1 MNVGASSHRRRAL
14 PVAMVIAPALVLGVL
29 GLACGVIGG
38 GGGASTKCVES
49 RYHVPAMSD
58 EDKNALMQ
66 SIAEMD
72 SYARLRSIK
81 AISRM
86 ASTDDCA
93 DFVEELDEWSG
104 TPEGEEWYAESG
116 EQIVP
121 AVLNGL
127 MGTGPCMESVPSYN
141 DILVARVLD
150 TGRTVAR
157 PDINLTTADRL
168 LSISEM
174 SISKMDDYRYEVTW
188 NLLFPET
195 YGGLLD
201 LAFNCVLKA
210 EVDNRRRTV
219 NGIEAIQGTSLLN
232 GQLLESY

>member
-1 MNVGASSHRRRAL
+1 MNVGVSANSRRAL
-14 PVAMVIAPALVLGVL
+14 SVAMVIAPALVMSVL

-38 GGGASTKCVES
+38 GGGASANCVES

-66 SIAEMD
+66 PIAEMD
-72 SYARLRSIK
+72 DYARLRSIK

-86 ASTDDCA
+86 ASTEDCA
-93 DFVEELDEWSG
+93 DFVEELDDWSG
-104 TPEGEEWYAESG
+104 TPEGEKWYVENG
-116 EQIVP
+116 EQIAP
-121 AVLNGL
+121 AVLGGF
-127 MGTGPCMESVPSYN
+127 MGTGTCMDSVPSYN

-174 SISKMDDYRYEVTW
+174 SLTKIDDFRYEVTW
-188 NLLFPET
+188 NLMFPET

-201 LAFNCVLKA
+201 LTFNCVLKA
-210 EVDNRRRTV
+210 EVDNRSRTV